1 MLKYDIK
8 ELRIELSEASKIN
21 EYPLRHIKIVLVISK
36 ALSDLKIEPI
46 LVGGGAV
53 EFYTMGGY
61 TTVDIDLIAPSGKN
75 IDIRLTGLGFDK
87 RGKNYVNDDLDIFLE
102 FPSSSLSEGA
112 DYNELDIEDGKIR
125 IISIEDL
132 IVDRLNAFKW
142 WNSTIDG
149 VSSLLLLNS
158 KVIKVDHALLE
169 VKVKGD
175 DLVNAYEY
183 ILKIWREIEDGA
195 LDIEAASERI
205 GEFER

>member
-1 MLKYDIK
+1 MVQYDIEKLRK
-8 ELRIELSEASKIN
+8 ELSAAAGTN
-21 EYPLRHIKIVLVISK
+21 EYPLRHIKIVLVIRK

-53 EFYTMGGY
+53 EFYTMGAY
-61 TTVDIDLIAPSGKN
+61 TTVDIDLIAPSGKD
-75 IDIRLTGLGFDK
+75 IDARLKELGFDK

-102 FPSSSLSEGA
+102 FPSSSLAEGA
-112 DYNELDIEDGKIR
+112 DYNELDTQNGKIR
-125 IISIEDL
+125 VISIEDL

-142 WNSTIDG
+142 WNSSIDG

-169 VKVKGD
+169 TKVKSN

-183 ILKIWREIEDGA
+183 IREIWREIESGV
-195 LDIEAASERI
+195 LDIEAASDRI